1 MGLNNISIKG
11 NIGKDIELKDVNGK
25 SLATFS
31 IAVNRFDKTTAWFNI
46 EAWGKTAENIH
57 TFFHKGDSIIING
70 RLDYNE
76 VEKDGIKKQYYK
88 IIANEFDFCNGKKSE
103 SNDKN
108 ITDSVDYNKP
118 LPPDKQGLT
127 QTPVIDTTD
136 VPF

>member
-11 NIGKDIELKDVNGK
+11 NIGKDIELKEVNGK
-25 SLATFS
+25 SLISFS
-31 IAVNRFDKTTAWFNI
+31 IAVSRFDKTTAWFNI

-103 SNDKN
+103 TDNNAHTNDAPP
-108 ITDSVDYNKP
+108 KP
-118 LPPDKQGLT
+118 VADKPNSYSKT
-127 QTPVIDTTD
+127 QDENLLDI
-136 VPF
+136 PF